1 MDRGAWQAV
10 VHGHKESDTTE
21 RLTPQNSVLVAL
33 SLIPNHLMRLY
44 ISLFPLFIIVS
55 QNFSVIKC

>member
-1 MDRGAWQAV
+1 MDRGAWQGV

-44 ISLFPLFIIVS
+44 ISLFPLVG
-55 QNFSVIKC
+55 